1 VLDLVARI
9 TGSNATTI
17 LLQGESGTGKD
28 LVAKAVHY
36 TGHRAEK
43 PFMAINCA
51 SLPEHLLESEL
62 FGHERGA
69 YTDAKGM
76 KKGLFELADGGTIFL
91 DEIAEM
97 RLDLQAKLLRV
108 IEEKS
113 FRRIGGVKDIQ
124 VDVRIVAASNKDL
137 DAERKAGRFRDDLY
151 FRLKVVPILLPPL
164 RERPDDIPPLA
175 LYYIKQFNREF
186 GKQVTGL
193 TPAAEQALLRY
204 PWPGNVRE
212 FKNVLER
219 AILLQTGVEVDAD
232 DLPPEILGAPEQ
244 TPVPAGDAGTFAI
257 PPGGLSL
264 EKLEDDLV
272 RQALEQTRGNQTKAS
287 QLLGI
292 SRDSLRY
299 RMKKMGLLGGEET

>member
-1 VLDLVARI
+1 V
-9 TGSNATTI
+9 

-28 LVAKAVHY
+28 LVAKALHY
-36 TGHRAEK
+36 TGARAER

-51 SLPEHLLESEL
+51 SLPEQLLESEL

-69 YTDAKGM
+69 YTDAKGT

-113 FRRIGGVKDIQ
+113 FRRIGGIKDIQ
-124 VDVRIVAASNKDL
+124 VDVRVIAASNKDL
-137 DAERKAGRFRDDLY
+137 EAERRAGRFREDLFY
-151 FRLKVVPILLPPL
+151 RLNVVPIRLPPL
-164 RERPDDIPPLA
+164 RERPDDIVPLA
-175 LYYIKQFNREF
+175 EYYIRVFNREF
-186 GKQVTGL
+186 AKQVTGL
-193 TPAAEQALLRY
+193 SAEAERALLRY

-212 FKNVLER
+212 LKNVLER
-219 AILLQTGVEVDAD
+219 AILLQRGTVVEAD
-232 DLPPEILGAPEQ
+232 DLPPEILGAEEAAAAP
-244 TPVPAGDAGTFAI
+244 PAGAADPGSFRI

-264 EKLEDDLV
+264 ERLEDDLV
-272 RQALEQTRGNQTKAS
+272 RQALEQTRGNQTRAS

-299 RMKKMGLLGGEET
+299 RMKKMGLLGGDEA